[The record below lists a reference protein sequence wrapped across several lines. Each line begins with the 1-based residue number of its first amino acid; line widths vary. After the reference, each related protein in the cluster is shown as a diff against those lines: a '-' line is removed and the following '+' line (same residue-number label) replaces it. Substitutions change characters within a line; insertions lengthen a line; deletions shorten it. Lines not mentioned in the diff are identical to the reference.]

1 MRDAGEAEVGQ
12 RTEGRAEERAERGRC
27 CERTRRMSAMVQSQ
41 TSGCWIC
48 RGDGHQYLYVM
59 SAEKLAVERGHVG
72 EAHSRKGTWGYV
84 KKPDE

>member
-59 SAEKLAVERGHVG
+59 SAEKLEEDMWGRRIAERGHG
-72 EAHSRKGTWGYV
+72 
-84 KKPDE
+84 DM